1 MNKTWLV
8 MRNEIVTQVTR
19 RSWLL
24 VTFGLPLVIAVVFFV
39 PSLLRGGS
47 PAPAASTPAST
58 PECCPGVVEGYVD
71 QSGLVKVIPE
81 DVRGRLR
88 PYADEASARKALQA
102 KEIAAYYVVPR
113 DYLEKG
119 DFIYIS
125 PNPNVFSIEGQSA
138 VMRWTLLVNL
148 LDGDTRLAGQ
158 VSNPMDLQVRAL
170 TTSVEREVGIGW
182 TYWVPYATAMVLYIT
197 IIMASSLLRSSMG
210 DERKNRVLEILMAS
224 VNPQQILGGKI
235 VALAIVGLMQTAVW
249 AGTGYALL
257 RLAGGTM
264 NLPAGAQIPL
274 AVVFWTLVFF
284 LLGYAVYAS
293 LLAGLGALTG
303 PNVPGSSTA
312 DFVVIWP
319 LIIPLFF
326 MSFLIQYPNG
336 ALAVILSLFPL
347 TAPIAMLTRMA
358 AGGVPWWQPPL
369 AATLMAVSSALVLRA
384 VAGLFR
390 AQILLSGQTFTTK
403 RFLRLLVNPTLEA

>member
-1 MNKTWLV
+1 MNKAWLV

-102 KEIAAYYVVPR
+102 QEIAAYYVVPR

-148 LDGDTRLAGQ
+148 LDGDTRLARQ
-158 VSNPMDLQVRAL
+158 VSNPMDMQVRAL

-390 AQILLSGQTFTTK
+390 AQILLSGQTFTVK
-403 RFLRLLVNPTLEA
+403 RFLRLLVNPTPEA